1 MTLEGCVC
9 VYMPGLDGY
18 QQANGKIYVLITQL
32 IKFNLTPLFI
42 SKLECIETNVFEYSS
57 YLTLLFHS
65 RGANLLA
72 VNADGNMPYDICED
86 DATLDYIEGEMAS
99 RGVTQTLIDDTR
111 SATETHMLN
120 HLKMMKSQGQSLM
133 FRDHQGAT
141 PVSTLHFLFST
152 GFMMSSLLW

>member
-1 MTLEGCVC
+1 MCPT
-9 VYMPGLDGY
+9 P
-18 QQANGKIYVLITQL
+18 KFLIPCPFL
-32 IKFNLTPLFI
+32 
-42 SKLECIETNVFEYSS
+42 
-57 YLTLLFHS
+57 

-99 RGVTQTLIDDTR
+99 RGVTQTLIDETR

-120 HLKMMKSQGQSLM
+120 HLKNMKSKGQSLM

-141 PVSTLHFLFST
+141 PVRIYFLL
-152 GFMMSSLLW
+152 FMYCFNLTWLLLICVTSG